1 MITDVITAKRSGFV
15 MKINEE
21 AVDHVSLY
29 SIVYI
34 RLYRAHLTSAV
45 ILKFVQMCHHPLVD
59 YIEED
64 QEVVTASQ
72 WHLDRLDFH

>member
-1 MITDVITAKRSGFV
+1 ML
-15 MKINEE
+15 
-21 AVDHVSLY
+21 H

-34 RLYRAHLTSAV
+34 RLYRAHLTSTV